1 MVIKQ
6 EWSGGPYLGSSPNG
20 WCLCLHSGRE
30 KQRYEAFY
38 WLSCLEWLTNAADHS
53 WAAVFQRRGRRGEEK
68 YLLCEPLNP
77 QPRHWISP
85 CYYTCKQWVGQRDPL
100 HTGDQPR
107 SILCFPLP
115 LPLSLSSSF
124 FSFSCSY
131 FFSPASA
138 FYIKSHQ
145 RRLDEHGRSVS
156 GLSVSLRGSLT
167 VTRTLCPLLHL
178 FCFYFCS
185 PAFLKTHKLTLAT
198 CCILLL
204 LFFLSICPFFLP
216 ILKLFAFIPLWKR
229 CQGY

>member
-1 MVIKQ
+1 MADVFVFI
-6 EWSGGPYLGSSPNG
+6 
-20 WCLCLHSGRE
+20 
-30 KQRYEAFY
+30 
-38 WLSCLEWLTNAADHS
+38 AAERSRDMRRFTG
-53 WAAVFQRRGRRGEEK
+53 WAAWNDLQMPQTTAELLFSRGEGGEGRRNIFSVSRWAAEPPTPALDQSMLLHLQAMSGPARSAAHWRSTEEHIMLPTAAPSLFI
-68 YLLCEPLNP
+68 LL
-77 QPRHWISP
+77 
-85 CYYTCKQWVGQRDPL
+85 
-100 HTGDQPR
+100 
-107 SILCFPLP
+107 
-115 LPLSLSSSF
+115 F
-124 FSFSCSY
+124 FSFLCSY

-145 RRLDEHGRSVS
+145 RRFDEHGRSVS

-178 FCFYFCS
+178 FGFYFCS